1 MKAKPTYF
9 SVQLFQLRLD
19 ILLSVARLFLE
30 PFFICDLLVK
40 KLNPSFPSCRA
51 REIFFPSFLSFF
63 LSFLQLT
70 ISHPLI
76 GRTDDDASAYR
87 RKGRESKLR
96 HWAITAWLA
105 YLQKKTSCRSRPRAA
120 CTSRRSFGRSHPQ
133 LGWRKS
139 SIDVTKEREREESRQ
154 LGKFTGDAVVR
165 LCWLVAD
172 SAAKSQVSNI

>member
-70 ISHPLI
+70 ISHPLT
-76 GRTDDDASAYR
+76 GRTTTPVPTEEKGEKASCAIERSQLGLRTYR
-87 RKGRESKLR
+87 KRQAVARG
-96 HWAITAWLA
+96 LA
-105 YLQKKTSCRSRPRAA
+105 RLAQADVRSVALTRSLADVNRAL
-120 CTSRRSFGRSHPQ
+120 TSRKR
-133 LGWRKS
+133 
-139 SIDVTKEREREESRQ
+139 ERERRV
-154 LGKFTGDAVVR
+154 G
-165 LCWLVAD
+165 
-172 SAAKSQVSNI
+172 N